1 MTSGRLAVYLLSSRS
16 CWGLR
21 VPAASKNFVP
31 FYGLPMAMLPK
42 TLVVVGAVVL
52 ALLAVGSGA
61 MIALSGDGEKVPDT
75 PSPTTEPASTS
86 APTGACG
93 ADSRPRRADRVP
105 GDSRSAALRCDG
117 GRVGRGADV
126 LGSPIDCEP
135 PAARDQRRAWL
146 S

>member
-1 MTSGRLAVYLLSSRS
+1 
-16 CWGLR
+16 
-21 VPAASKNFVP
+21 
-31 FYGLPMAMLPK
+31 MAMLPK

-86 APTGACG
+86 APTGPVAPTAGRDAPTECQG
-93 ADSRPRRADRVP
+93 IRDRR
-105 GDSRSAALRCDG
+105 RCDVTVAVSG
-117 GRVGRGADV
+117 VVPTFLVAVDA
-126 LGSPIDCEP
+126 SHQPS
-135 PAARDQRRAWL
+135 QSSRAWL